1 MSRPV
6 KARTDALSHRQVL
19 ADPVL
24 VAALDEDERRD
35 AERFI
40 EKWSKPPA
48 SEQAASLKREHA
60 PGKQDDEAVAKRS
73 RQK

>member
-1 MSRPV
+1 M
-6 KARTDALSHRQVL
+6 
-19 ADPVL
+19 L

-40 EKWSKPPA
+40 EKWSRPPA
-48 SEQAASLKREHA
+48 GEQAASLKREHA